1 MITQLT
7 LRNFKSVGEQIYKFT
22 DFDLLVGRNN
32 SGKSTVLQSLAIWQF
47 CVDEFHR
54 AKRSGS
60 TGIQIV
66 LPNFTALPVP
76 EFNLLWKDRTDRYW
90 PTDESGAKKQ
100 KFILIEILVE
110 WRESGGKTHTFGVE
124 LRYHSP
130 QTIYA
135 IPVGGWTAFRDCEKN
150 GHLPRIAYV
159 PPFSGLEPAEKWLD
173 KAPIRQQVG
182 KGQPGS
188 VLRNL
193 LLQVWRPPV
202 DGVPADVGKAP
213 KNRPVSAD
221 WTELAS
227 VVKRWFSVDLIPP
240 QYDSAKDV
248 YIGVEYK
255 QNGKTYDL
263 ISGGSGFHQTM
274 TLLAFLY
281 GYRPTTILLDEPDAH
296 LHVNLQRELLEYFK
310 KKSAEKG
317 VQFLIATHAEEFAK
331 GVDARQIMSLLKQV
345 PTRIESK
352 PAVLRAMSDVSNED
366 IARLVGAPY
375 MIYVEGE
382 SDERILRGWAEQC
395 GALPVIDKICFK
407 VMGGGNKQEMKS
419 QADAHFNA
427 LSQVVPD
434 VKRLVLFDYDD
445 AEKAFHPSADNP
457 TLVEWKRKNIENY
470 LLVPPAWRR
479 VALQVLE
486 SPDGDLFTQPVV
498 HAIDAFFSDQNLTLA
513 PGKTWRTVNANIF
526 AVVDGK
532 RILFENDDSLF
543 HGLRKGEPSVE
554 VLRER
559 VAGAMTADEIH
570 EDVHHFFAKLMAMTD
585 AVPHASRPQAH
596 PIKLNTVE
604 K

>member
-7 LRNFKSVGEQIYKFT
+7 LHNFKSVGEQIYKFT

-47 CVDEFHR
+47 CMDEFHR

-76 EFNLLWKDRTDRYW
+76 EFNLLWKDRTDRHW
-90 PTDESGAKKQ
+90 PMDESGTKKQ

-110 WRESGGKTHTFGVE
+110 WSESGGTTQTFGVE

-150 GHLPRIAYV
+150 GDLPRIAYV

-193 LLQVWRPPV
+193 LLQVWRPPTN
-202 DGVPADVGKAP
+202 GATANASFKVGKSVRGLPAP
-213 KNRPVSAD
+213 AD

-227 VVKRWFSVDLIPP
+227 VVKRWFSVELIPP

-281 GYRPTTILLDEPDAH
+281 GYQPTTILLDEPDAH
-296 LHVNLQRELLEYFK
+296 LHVNLQRELLDYFK

-345 PTRIESK
+345 PTRIEST
-352 PAVLRAMSDVSNED
+352 PDVLRAMSDVSNED

-375 MIYVEGE
+375 VVYVEGE

-395 GALPVIDKICFK
+395 GALPVMDKRYFK

-419 QADAHFNA
+419 QADAHFAA
-427 LSQVVPD
+427 LSQVVSG
-434 VKRLVLFDYDD
+434 VKRLMLFDYDD
-445 AEKAFHPSADNP
+445 SDKPFSPKDNNP
-457 TLVEWKRKNIENY
+457 VLVEWKRKNIENY
-470 LLVPPAWRR
+470 LLVPAAWRR

-486 SPDGDLFTQPVV
+486 SPDGDLFTQPVLQ
-498 HAIDAFFSDQNLTLA
+498 AIEAFFSDQNLTLA
-513 PGKTWRTVNANIF
+513 AGKTWRTVTANIF
-526 AVVDGK
+526 SVVDGK
-532 RILFENDDSLF
+532 RILFENNDSLF
-543 HGLRKGEPSVE
+543 HTLRKGDPPVE

-559 VAGAMTADEIH
+559 VAAAMTVDEIH
-570 EDVHHFFAKLMAMTD
+570 EDVHRFFAKLMSMLGTAPD
-585 AVPHASRPQAH
+585 GSR
-596 PIKLNTVE
+596 
-604 K
+604 